1 MTSNR
6 SAPWRGVPWSVW
18 AFEAVLVANIVFV
31 DVSVSASAVLLA
43 ASSVLF
49 LVAGYFLL
57 HGVRWLWILM
67 TALFIVTIPSVI
79 SGSQRWEGV
88 VLTLVG
94 LTLLLLPAT
103 RRFYRT

>member
-1 MTSNR
+1 MTRKPST
-6 SAPWRGVPWSVW
+6 PWREAPWSVW

-43 ASSVLF
+43 ATTVLF

-57 HGVRWLWILM
+57 RGVRWLFVLM
-67 TALFIVTIPSVI
+67 IALFLATIPSII
-79 SGSQRWEGV
+79 SGSQRWEST

-94 LTLLLLPAT
+94 LTLLFLPAT

>member
-1 MTSNR
+1 
-6 SAPWRGVPWSVW
+6 VW
-18 AFEAVLVANIVFV
+18 AFEVVLIANIAFV
-31 DVSVSASAVLLA
+31 DMSVAASAILLTV
-43 ASSVLF
+43 SSVLF

-57 HGVRWLWILM
+57 RGVRWLWILM
-67 TALFIVTIPSVI
+67 IALFIVTIPSII

-94 LTLLLLPAT
+94 LALLLLPVT